1 MPWHDATLDGEMGE
15 GYNGVNG
22 GMNYGQETDSTT
34 DTSKGRFN
42 TPSTPGDASAA
53 DGRGRGTISHIDIYP
68 EGDAGAWENESHTGG
83 ASRTGG
89 SNSGTYQKVGGIRT
103 ENHGVYRY
111 EYNAVSRAD
120 ATPKALDIADRWVSR
135 GFNATICGGK
145 IMFTSADGT
154 TRPITYNALTRTDGS
169 ILVRNDADIAPI
181 EIAAHEPIHAYAIVR
196 PDIYKPIEQH
206 IVQGGLNT
214 VRDGHNMGVESAR
227 VDGRGYTSSPARVGL
242 VSKETRNML
251 NQNILRCREQADKSV

>member
-53 DGRGRGTISHIDIYP
+53 DGRGRRGAPLVGILDD
-68 EGDAGAWENESHTGG
+68 GDAGAWENESHTGG
-83 ASRTGG
+83 TSKTGG
-89 SNSGTYQKVGGIRT
+89 SSAGTYQKLAGARD
-103 ENHGVYRY
+103 ENIKKWRY
-111 EYNAVSRAD
+111 AYNAVSRDDASPGALEVAD
-120 ATPKALDIADRWVSR
+120 YWSER

-154 TRPITYNALTRTDGS
+154 TRPITHNALTRTDGS

-214 VRDGHNMGVESAR
+214 ARDGHNMGVESAR
-227 VDGRGYTSSPARVGL
+227 DDGRGYTSSSARVGL

-251 NQNILRCREQADKSV
+251 NQ